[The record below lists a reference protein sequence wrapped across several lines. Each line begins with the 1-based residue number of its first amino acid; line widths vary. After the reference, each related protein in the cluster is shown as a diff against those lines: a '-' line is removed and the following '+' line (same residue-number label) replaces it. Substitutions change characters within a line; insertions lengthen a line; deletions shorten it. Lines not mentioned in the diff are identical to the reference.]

1 MVWEKIQ
8 QGLRSRV
15 SESIYQ
21 LWLEPLSFTSFD
33 GRRLVLESP
42 DKFISAYVDRHF
54 ASVVESLL
62 AEAGVEGGE
71 LVLHE
76 AVHRAASKESA
87 PRYQK
92 RLPLVPENNSR
103 LRSLNPKYTFEQF
116 LVGESNMMAESACE
130 SMADGDSLAG
140 ICLYINSDTG
150 LGKSHLTHAVAHKI
164 WMESPLTR
172 LHYLTAKQ
180 FAAEMVRGIQTRT
193 MDDFKAKYME
203 NCDIL
208 LVEDIHTLTGK
219 NKTQEELND
228 VLDSLIKSGKR
239 VIFTSNAAPRE
250 LKGIDSE
257 FCSRMTSGI
266 VTPMKAPDTSTR
278 CAIIEKKAGLENLNL
293 DADSVDYLGT
303 HIRGDV
309 RRIESALR
317 SLKMMTRMASGGVN
331 IEMVRAVV
339 AQVIGYADPVLTAAM
354 ISELV
359 SSQFKVSVEDLQSKS
374 RKKIVCVPR
383 QVAMYLARKHTDESL
398 VDIGRLFNRDH
409 STVMHSIK
417 VVTDRV
423 RRDTAINA
431 QIQLLSDKVTRM

>member
-1 MVWEKIQ
+1 MVWKKIQ

-42 DKFISAYVDRHF
+42 DKFISAYVERHF
-54 ASVVESLL
+54 AAVVKSLL
-62 AEAGVEGGE
+62 AEAGVKNGE
-71 LVLHE
+71 LVLRE
-76 AVHRAASKESA
+76 AVHRAAPKKSTS
-87 PRYQK
+87 PYQK

-103 LRSLNPKYTFEQF
+103 LRSLNPKYTFDQF
-116 LVGESNMMAESACE
+116 MVGESNMMAESACE
-130 SMADGDSLAG
+130 SMTDGDSLAG
-140 ICLYINSDTG
+140 ICLYLHSATG

-180 FAAEMVRGIQTRT
+180 FAAEMVRGIHNRT
-193 MDDFKAKYME
+193 MDDFKAKYMD

-239 VIFTSNAAPRE
+239 VVFTSNAAPRD
-250 LKGIDSE
+250 LKDIDSE

-278 CAIIEKKAGLENLNL
+278 CAIIEKKAGLENLIL

-317 SLKMMTRMASGGVN
+317 SLKMMTRMSRGGVN
-331 IEMVRAVV
+331 VEMVRSVV
-339 AQVIGYADPVLTAAM
+339 AQVVGYTESVLTAPM

-359 SSQFKVSVEDLQSKS
+359 SSQFKVSVEALQSKS
-374 RKKIVCVPR
+374 RKRNVCVPR
-383 QVAMYLARKHTDESL
+383 QVAMYLARKHTEESL
-398 VDIGRLFNRDH
+398 VNIGRCFNRDH

-423 RRDTAINA
+423 RRDTAVNA
-431 QIQLLSDKVTRM
+431 QVQMLSDKVTQM